1 MEMFHEITAIE
12 YNPAKYSRI
21 ENGWSLEPLPER
33 RNPPVVVSVPRNIT
47 FSYRTIDLFDLNA
60 VWDFPLLNSKRDPYI
75 TGYTIELRLGDDGLW
90 GNTRF
95 ETSASTQFT
104 NISAG
109 KYYVRVAAVDINGR
123 SSRWVA
129 SSPINLNKYNWNATF
144 TSRYA
149 SVFAM
154 EF

>member
-1 MEMFHEITAIE
+1 
-12 YNPAKYSRI
+12 
-21 ENGWSLEPLPER
+21 
-33 RNPPVVVSVPRNIT
+33 
-47 FSYRTIDLFDLNA
+47 
-60 VWDFPLLNSKRDPYI
+60 VWDFPLLGSKRDPYI
-75 TGYTIELRLGDDGLW
+75 KGYAIELRLGDDGLW

-95 ETSASTQFT
+95 ETNASTQFA

-109 KYYVRVAAVDINGR
+109 KYYVRVAAIDVNG
-123 SSRWVA
+123 SPSRWVV
-129 SSPINLNKYNWNATF
+129 SSPVTLTRNNWVGVF